1 MDTGP
6 TPPTPLPPPVQL
18 DRDRAGPTMDGD
30 IDEPRHVPMTWDE
43 SHNENNFHDIVN
55 DDEEMY
61 SAINDVP
68 NNDHEMVNQVIGIV
82 HIHISEIWS
91 PPRVTKLAE

>member
-1 MDTGP
+1 
-6 TPPTPLPPPVQL
+6 
-18 DRDRAGPTMDGD
+18 MDGD